1 VPQSEQ
7 AVFRSDTFFIAQ
19 FPALSDSSFI
29 AAEARSSSSNRR
41 GGDVSLGPNVCRW
54 SQCATLSPEVARI
67 LATGLRRI
75 QAQEASSLSAENRES
90 SFDILA
96 LKRRVGRR
104 KPTIRV
110 GES

>member
-1 VPQSEQ
+1 M
-7 AVFRSDTFFIAQ
+7 
-19 FPALSDSSFI
+19 
-29 AAEARSSSSNRR
+29 
-41 GGDVSLGPNVCRW
+41 VSMHNAFSGPNPLPAEC
-54 SQCATLSPEVARI
+54 LSAQERLDEVASI
-67 LATGLRRI
+67 LASGLRRI

-96 LKRRVGRR
+96 FKRRVGRR

>member
-1 VPQSEQ
+1 MVSMHN
-7 AVFRSDTFFIAQ
+7 
-19 FPALSDSSFI
+19 ALS
-29 AAEARSSSSNRR
+29 
-41 GGDVSLGPNVCRW
+41 GPNPLP
-54 SQCATLSPEVARI
+54 AEYLSAQERLDEVASI
-67 LATGLRRI
+67 LASGLRRL

-96 LKRRVGRR
+96 LNRRVGRR

>member
-1 VPQSEQ
+1 MVSM
-7 AVFRSDTFFIAQ
+7 RN
-19 FPALSDSSFI
+19 ALS
-29 AAEARSSSSNRR
+29 
-41 GGDVSLGPNVCRW
+41 GPNPLPAAC
-54 SQCATLSPEVARI
+54 LSGPERLDEVARI
-67 LATGLRRI
+67 LGTGLRRL

-104 KPTIRV
+104 KPTTRV